1 MNKLSKRY
9 PLTSRCRDGDIE
21 LKLFTGDHRA
31 AMQQFAQSLPEHDLL
46 FLKRNIREDKVLD
59 AWINSVETGEV
70 ASVIACRGDTILGC
84 NSLIIDKWSWSSHVG
99 EVRVLVD
106 ASMRK
111 QGLGRLLIQECFI
124 AGLLLGLEKLIAK
137 MTVDQDTA
145 ITVFEEMGFTTE
157 ALLKDHVR
165 SQSGE
170 KYDLLMMG
178 QDVEQFQSRKEMYG
192 VNEAF

>member
-1 MNKLSKRY
+1 MNNLTERY
-9 PLTSRCRDGDIE
+9 PLTTSCKDGEIE
-21 LKLFTGDHRA
+21 LKLFSAEHRS
-31 AMQQFAQSLPEHDLL
+31 AMQQFANALPEHDLL

-59 AWINSVETGEV
+59 AWISSVESGDV

-106 ASMRK
+106 ESMRK

-124 AGLLLGLEKLIAK
+124 AGLLLGLEKLTAK
-137 MTVDQDTA
+137 MTTDQETA
-145 ITVFEEMGFTTE
+145 VTVFEEMGFTTE
-157 ALLKDHVR
+157 ALLKDHVM

-170 KYDLLMMG
+170 KFDLLMMG

-192 VNEAF
+192 LDEAF